1 MNNTISGKKMNLFLF
16 LTGLFLVN
24 ALTAEIIGPKIF
36 SLETLLGFQPA
47 QIPFWNNI
55 HLDFNLTAGAI
66 IWPVVFITT
75 DIINE
80 YFGKEGVK
88 KISYL
93 AAILIAYAFG
103 IIYVATDL
111 PPAEFWIQ
119 LNNTDTTGSE
129 FNIDYAYGKIFR
141 QGFGIMVGSI
151 AAFLVSQLLDAYVF
165 HTIKTKTAGRG
176 IWLRATLSTLV
187 SQLIDS
193 FLVLYIAF
201 YIFGGEAKWTLSL
214 VFSVGIINYIYKF
227 TMALL
232 LSPLLYVAHFLIDLY
247 LKDPDTETKL
257 AMD

>member
-1 MNNTISGKKMNLFLF
+1 MKNTISGKKMNLFIF
-16 LTGLFLVN
+16 LTGIFLVN

-36 SLETLLGFQPA
+36 SLEALLGFKPA

-55 HLDFNLTAGAI
+55 KLDFNLTAGAI

-80 YFGKEGVK
+80 YFGKDGVK

-93 AAILIAYAFG
+93 AAALIAYGFG
-103 IIYVATDL
+103 VIYLATDL
-111 PPAEFWIQ
+111 PPAEFWIKI
-119 LNNTDTTGSE
+119 NNTDHSGTA

-141 QGFGIMVGSI
+141 QGFGIMIGSI
-151 AAFLVSQLLDAYVF
+151 LAFLISQLLDAYVF
-165 HTIKTKTAGRG
+165 HTIKNKTGGKG

-201 YIFGGEAKWTLSL
+201 YIFGGESQWSLSQ

-227 TMALL
+227 SVAVILT
-232 LSPLLYVAHFLIDLY
+232 PLLYVAHYLIDIY
-247 LKDPDTETKL
+247 LKNSKSENAFALD
-257 AMD
+257 